1 MGCVLCYF
9 LSSPPPPPTATMP
22 IPTDS
27 NNCTPEWLLGQ
38 SIVVQTI
45 QMMITLVITK
55 KKKMAMV
62 TRTIMKMIII
72 RIINLI
78 MQQHQNF
85 SSSFQPIKKKKILPS
100 SSSSSGGGGS
110 IPCGRGPL
118 GSYLDGMESARDTAS
133 DDTDDAVTEMTR
145 MQTTTTTPLFLSMHS
160 IKQDKATMS
169 TIQMQYLGT
178 YLLAS
183 SSSSSSYMDVTDTTI
198 FLFTRWCQGRIFV
211 IC

>member
-9 LSSPPPPPTATMP
+9 LSSPPPPTATMP

-55 KKKMAMV
+55 KKKKMTMV

-78 MQQHQNF
+78 MQQHQKI
-85 SSSFQPIKKKKILPS
+85 SSSFQPIKKRKILPS
-100 SSSSSGGGGS
+100 SPSSGGGGGS
-110 IPCGRGPL
+110 IPCGRGPF

-145 MQTTTTTPLFLSMHS
+145 MQTTTTTLFLSMHS
-160 IKQDKATMS
+160 IKQYQAAMS
-169 TIQMQYLGT
+169 TIQNLGT
-178 YLLAS
+178 YLSA
-183 SSSSSSYMDVTDTTI
+183 SSSSSSYMDVTDTT
-198 FLFTRWCQGRIFV
+198 FYL
-211 IC
+211 